1 MGPFDK
7 FNEVGINETEKLRG
21 ALYDVERMIE
31 VLKCIKDEISEVKQ
45 RLKRIE
51 EKVDEEERRRMC
63 DKWASIKM
71 MGER

>member
-21 ALYDVERMIE
+21 ALYDIDRLISII
-31 VLKCIKDEISEVKQ
+31 KCIKDEISEVKQ